1 LRVPELVQQEKTGEG
16 TRGEVDQ
23 GMRVISQDDPR
34 SHEPPEDLDIDE
46 IVDPGHFTSSECQ
59 FSDDAPAT
67 VRMDDSSLTMLDN
80 TAAFEKKSR
89 TSSEDLPSLPPLPSA
104 SRRTDDSGLLDY
116 VSYIS
121 DFLLALSSLSSLSQA
136 TARPASGPFG
146 CPST

>member
-1 LRVPELVQQEKTGEG
+1 MPLWWLDYNQVASRQPLVFLM
-16 TRGEVDQ
+16 VDQ

-80 TAAFEKKSR
+80 TAAFEKEVAHVVRGS
-89 TSSEDLPSLPPLPSA
+89 PLPPSSP
-104 SRRTDDSGLLDY
+104 
-116 VSYIS
+116 IS
-121 DFLLALSSLSSLSQA
+121 QQ
-136 TARPASGPFG
+136 TNR
-146 CPST
+146 